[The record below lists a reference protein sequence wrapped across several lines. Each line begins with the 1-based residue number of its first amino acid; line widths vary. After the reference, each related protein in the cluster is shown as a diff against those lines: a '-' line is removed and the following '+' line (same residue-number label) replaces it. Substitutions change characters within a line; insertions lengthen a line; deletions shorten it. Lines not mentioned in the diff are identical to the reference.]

1 MWVLILA
8 GRVIM
13 CTVPECYNYGDCAQ
27 DSGDQD
33 QRCGV
38 RGDWSFTVI
47 SPQQSYYVVNT
58 RAVNAHLCEVS
69 QGLEKALEK
78 AFSLLKAFSRLL
90 CLWRL

>member
-38 RGDWSFTVI
+38 RSDWSFI
-47 SPQQSYYVVNT
+47 FY
-58 RAVNAHLCEVS
+58 RHLSTAE
-69 QGLEKALEK
+69 
-78 AFSLLKAFSRLL
+78 LL
-90 CLWRL
+90 CS